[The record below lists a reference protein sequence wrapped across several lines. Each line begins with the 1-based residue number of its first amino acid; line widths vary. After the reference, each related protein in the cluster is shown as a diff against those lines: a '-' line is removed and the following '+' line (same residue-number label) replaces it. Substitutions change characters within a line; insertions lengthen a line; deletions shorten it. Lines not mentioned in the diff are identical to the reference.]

1 MKKRRYLAY
10 LVVLGFLL
18 GVRDGYIALWK
29 DGNPE
34 PEEIFPYR
42 AEMLPE
48 ADRKALERG
57 IPITS
62 GKDLQELL
70 QDYLS

>member
-1 MKKRRYLAY
+1 MKKRRCLAY
-10 LVVLGFLL
+10 LAVLGFLL
-18 GVRDGYIALWK
+18 GVRGGYIALWK
-29 DGNPE
+29 DGDPE

-48 ADRKALERG
+48 ADRKALEQG
-57 IPITS
+57 IPIAS
-62 GKDLQELL
+62 SKDLQELL